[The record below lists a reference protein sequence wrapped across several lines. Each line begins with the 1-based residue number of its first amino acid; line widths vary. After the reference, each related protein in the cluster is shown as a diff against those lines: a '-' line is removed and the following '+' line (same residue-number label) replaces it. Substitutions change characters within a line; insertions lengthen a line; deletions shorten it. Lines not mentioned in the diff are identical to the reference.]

1 MSQISTPS
9 VLHLDY
15 QTLGA
20 RLEHISDWGLQ
31 KTGVTSLVLGFWAL
45 EQDNVSVCYWQSKG
59 PTLVDPVVNSTL
71 CMATES
77 ASPLSPILFPYL

>member
-45 EQDNVSVCYWQSKG
+45 EQDNVSVCYW
-59 PTLVDPVVNSTL
+59 
-71 CMATES
+71 
-77 ASPLSPILFPYL
+77 